1 MISGLALLGAQ
12 QKFSPDG
19 HWVAFSS
26 GESGHPEFCVA
37 PFPGPGPKHQIS
49 MAGGI
54 FPRWREDGKEIFYIG
69 LNGMLM
75 AAEVA
80 IKNGKVELGGTRSL
94 GIPVTHPHYRY
105 DVSIDGQRFLVAA
118 PREQKSPAPLTLVQN
133 WTLLLKNK

>member
-105 DVSIDGQRFLVAA
+105 DV
-118 PREQKSPAPLTLVQN
+118 
-133 WTLLLKNK
+133 